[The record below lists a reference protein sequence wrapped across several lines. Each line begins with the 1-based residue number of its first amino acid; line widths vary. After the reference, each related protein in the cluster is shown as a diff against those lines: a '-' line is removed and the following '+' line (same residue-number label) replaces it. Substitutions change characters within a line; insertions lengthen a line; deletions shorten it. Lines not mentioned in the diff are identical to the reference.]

1 MRTFLMKFVYLF
13 IATLLAFTNVWGQS
27 KVSPF
32 TANYVKKHHSVTR
45 SVTGNEV
52 VSAYLHT
59 EGTPDVTALEAV
71 GVRVN
76 QQLDEILTVRMP
88 LSAIP
93 LLEQFPFV
101 KYIQMGTPVRPMM
114 DKARAVGGVDRVHA
128 AEGLDI
134 PYTGKGVVVGII
146 DGGFDYTHPAF
157 VDDETGILRIKRVW
171 EQGSTGGTVPAAFG
185 YGIELTTEEAILAAK
200 ADVTTQSHG
209 THVASMAAGAYRV
222 TENPYYGIASDAD
235 IVLVSKGAITAN
247 SANISDAIAYI
258 YNYAD
263 SVGKPCV
270 VNMSLGW
277 HLGPHDGTSPFD
289 QVADQLQGPGRVLV
303 GSIGNYGN
311 DAVHV
316 GRVFTGADDA
326 PLQAMVA
333 FKKDMEPSVSNVGG
347 EIDIWA
353 DKGMELDLKLTIA
366 AKRDGSDAFV
376 MDTLDMASPM
386 GVTKEYTFPSKYAS
400 GSILVS
406 TEVNP
411 LNGKPHAFITSNLT
425 SINGARYNIGIV
437 LVPRSAGTVH
447 AWTDAVYTTFDT
459 EVPAGWAPGDKEHTL
474 CEIGGTGREIIS
486 VGAFVTRTDYNVLG
500 SSQTK
505 YTDEKMGALATFSSV
520 GPTIDGRMKPE
531 VVAPGTFIASAVNS
545 HDSYRSNY
553 PTASAVVWN
562 EKNYNYSYMQGTSM
576 AAPFVSGVVA
586 TWLQADPTLDSETIR
601 QVLASTAVNDEF
613 TNPAT
618 CGYGKIDAYAG
629 LKAVLARVAGI
640 DEMQAEA
647 SSQAFVTRRTAEG
660 WQLCFTRPVGLV
672 GVALYDASGICLFQ
686 CQSHIAEAGAM
697 LAVPSKGLA
706 TGLYLLR
713 VNDSVVKVG
722 I

>member
-1 MRTFLMKFVYLF
+1 MKFRFSF
-13 IATLLAFTNVWGQS
+13 IATLLAFTTVWGQS

-32 TANYVKKHHSVTR
+32 TANYMKKHQSVTR
-45 SVTGNEV
+45 SVAVDEV

-59 EGTPDVTALEAV
+59 EGTPDVAALETL
-71 GVRVN
+71 GIKVN
-76 QQLDEILTVRMP
+76 LQLDGILTVRMP

-93 LLEQFPFV
+93 SLEQLPFV
-101 KYIQMGTPVRPMM
+101 KYIQMGTPVQPMM
-114 DKARAVGGVDRVHA
+114 DKARAACGVDRVHA
-128 AEGLDI
+128 AEGLDM
-134 PYTGKGVVVGII
+134 PYTGKGVVVGVI

-157 VDDETGILRIKRVW
+157 YDAEGGLRIKRVW
-171 EQGSTGGTVPAAFG
+171 EQGSTKGTVPATFG

-222 TENPYYGIASDAD
+222 AENTYYGIAPDAD

-277 HLGPHDGTSPFD
+277 HQGPHDGTSPFD

-316 GRVFTGADDA
+316 SRAFTGSDDA

-333 FKKDMEPSVSNVGG
+333 FKKNMEPSVSNVGG

-366 AKRDGSDAFV
+366 AKRDGSDVFV
-376 MDTLDMASPM
+376 MDTLDMSLSE

-411 LNGKPHAFITSNLT
+411 LNGKPHAFVTSNLT
-425 SINGARYNIGIV
+425 SINGARYNVGIV

-447 AWTDAVYTTFDT
+447 AWTDAVYTTFET
-459 EVPAGWAPGDKEHTL
+459 TVPAGWTPGDKEHTL
-474 CEIGGTGREIIS
+474 CEIGGTGREIIT

-500 SSQTK
+500 STQTK

-545 HDSYRSNY
+545 LDSYKSNY

-562 EKNYNYSYMQGTSM
+562 EKTYNYSYMQGTSM

-586 TWLQADPTLDSETIR
+586 TWLQADPALDSEAIR
-601 QVLASTAVNDEF
+601 QVLALTAVNDEF

-618 CGYGKIDAYAG
+618 CGYGKIEAYAG
-629 LKAVLARVAGI
+629 LKEVLARVAGI

-647 SSQAFVTRRTAEG
+647 SSQTFVTRRTAEG
-660 WQLCFTRPVGLV
+660 WQLCFTRPVGQV
-672 GVALYDASGICLFQ
+672 DVALYDASGVRLYQ
-686 CQSHIAEAGAM
+686 CQSQIAEAGAM
-697 LAVPSKGLA
+697 LAVPAKGLS
-706 TGLYLLR
+706 TGLYLLC
-713 VNDSVVKVG
+713 VNGSVVKVG

>member
-59 EGTPDVTALEAV
+59 EGMPDVTALEAV

-93 LLEQFPFV
+93 SLEQFSFV

-114 DKARAVGGVDRVHA
+114 DKARAAGGVDRVHA

-157 VDDETGILRIKRVW
+157 FDDETGTLRIKRVW

-235 IVLVSKGAITAN
+235 IVLVSKEAITAN

-270 VNMSLGW
+270 INMSLGW
-277 HLGPHDGTSPFD
+277 HQGPHDGTSAFD

-303 GSIGNYGN
+303 GSMGNYGN
-311 DAVHV
+311 DAIHV
-316 GRVFTGADDA
+316 SKTFNTAEDA
-326 PLQAMVA
+326 PLMAMVGY
-333 FKKDMEPSVSNVGG
+333 KEKMEPSLSLKGG

-353 DKGMELDLKLTIA
+353 DKGMEVDLKLAIVS
-366 AKRDGSDAFV
+366 KRDGSDIYL
-376 MDTLDMASPM
+376 MDTLDMSSPNGTTM
-386 GVTKEYTFPSKYAS
+386 EYTFPSNCAS
-400 GSILVS
+400 GKILVT

-411 LNGKPHAFITSNLT
+411 LNGKPHALVTSDLT
-425 SINGARYNIGIV
+425 SMNLSRYRIGIV
-437 LVPRSAGTVH
+437 LIPRSSGTVH
-447 AWTDAVYTTFDT
+447 AWTDATFMVFETT
-459 EVPAGWAPGDKEHTL
+459 VPEGWIAGDKERTL
-474 CEIGGTGREIIS
+474 CEIGGTGKNILS
-486 VGAFVTRTDYNVLG
+486 VGAYVTSNTYKELG

-505 YTDEKMGALATFSSV
+505 YTDEKLGALATFSSV
-520 GPTIDGRMKPE
+520 GPTVDGRMKPD
-531 VVAPGTFIASAVNS
+531 VIAPGTFIVSAVNS
-545 HDSYRSNY
+545 FDAYKSSY

-562 EKNYNYSYMQGTSM
+562 EKTYNYSYMQGTSM

-586 TWLQADPTLDSETIR
+586 TWLQAHPKLDSEQIR
-601 QVLASTAVNDEF
+601 TVLQKTAMNDGY
-613 TNPAT
+613 TNSVT
-618 CGYGKIDAYAG
+618 CGYGKIDAYEG
-629 LKAVLARVAGI
+629 LKEVLAMAANIEGVQEDSFADI
-640 DEMQAEA
+640 
-647 SSQAFVTRRTAEG
+647 VTRRTSQG
-660 WQLCFTRPVGLV
+660 LMLCFTRPVGQTTV
-672 GVALYDASGICLFQ
+672 QLYDASGVLLQKHTLVVTEVGQTI
-686 CQSHIAEAGAM
+686 I
-697 LAVPSKGLA
+697 LAHSSLPRGI
-706 TGLYLLR
+706 YLLR
-713 VNDSVVKVG
+713 VGPQVMKVAL
-722 I
+722 